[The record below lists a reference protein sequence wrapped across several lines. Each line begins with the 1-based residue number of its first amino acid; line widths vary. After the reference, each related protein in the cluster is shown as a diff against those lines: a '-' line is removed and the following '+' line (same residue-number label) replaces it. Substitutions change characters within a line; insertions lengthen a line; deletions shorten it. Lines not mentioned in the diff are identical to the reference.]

1 VTVAAGRASLARR
14 LRLACAGVV
23 LVAGLPS
30 GAQARDERP
39 AASAVTLAAV
49 PAQALFSPWDDI
61 EAAVVA
67 SLRAARRQVLVQAYS
82 FTSRPIARA
91 LIEAKARGVDV
102 RVTADAGETERIE
115 NGRIPELAAAGIAVF
130 IEERYQSA
138 HNKVMV
144 IDAGTP
150 GGTVITGS
158 FNWTFAAQRRN
169 AENVLILRDQP
180 ALAERYRMN
189 WERHRADARPYSS
202 R

>member
-1 VTVAAGRASLARR
+1 L
-14 LRLACAGVV
+14 LCA
-23 LVAGLPS
+23 LPWL
-30 GAQARDERP
+30 AQARDER
-39 AASAVTLAAV
+39 AAPGAVTLAAV

-61 EAAVVA
+61 ESAVVA
-67 SLRAARRQVLVQAYS
+67 SLRSARRQVLVQAFS
-82 FTSRPIARA
+82 FTNRPIAKA

-115 NGRIPELAAAGIAVF
+115 NGRIPELAAAGIPVF

-144 IDAGTP
+144 IDAGSP

-189 WERHRADARPYSS
+189 WERHRADARPYQA